1 MTHSKTELVY
11 LKSLMAGD
19 SDSQA
24 RLNISR
30 LGLPEI
36 SSQTADLWCNI
47 YIPILN
53 QNRFYTNSVVSGTM
67 SMVEVVRSIRSRT
80 KGNENE

>member
-1 MTHSKTELVY
+1 MNQSKTELAY
-11 LKSLMAGD
+11 LKSLMTRD

>member
-1 MTHSKTELVY
+1 MTHTKSEIVY
-11 LKSLMAGD
+11 LKSIMAGD
-19 SDSQA
+19 SESQA
-24 RLNISR
+24 RRNIIR
-30 LGLPEI
+30 LGLPDI
-36 SSQTADLWCNI
+36 SNQTANLWCNL

-53 QNRFYTNSVVSGTM
+53 QNRIYTTNVMSGTM

>member
-11 LKSLMAGD
+11 LRSMMAGD
-19 SDSQA
+19 SDAQA

-30 LGLPEI
+30 LGLPAI
-36 SSQTADLWCNI
+36 SNQTADLWCNI

-53 QNRFYTNSVVSGTM
+53 QNRIYANNVVSGTM
-67 SMVEVVRSIRSRT
+67 SMVEVVRCIRSRT